1 MMGGKAMSLI
11 MAIKFSEG
19 YLLSGDSRLSYKND
33 PTKHSDNTYKI
44 FCYDKRIGV
53 AFHHCADID
62 GNPIENVLE
71 DFLSSADQTLTVY
84 GLAKKLKEHIKNLKS
99 DLDTKFHILGYE
111 KEECLMYEFHLQQS
125 EDIIQNHG
133 LYVTG
138 EQTDFAFNQLKE
150 SYQENKALD
159 EAVNYIKK
167 IYEKTEQVFDSVGG
181 EIDILMLSP
190 KGEALWIQQ
199 KKK

>member
-1 MMGGKAMSLI
+1 
-11 MAIKFSEG
+11 
-19 YLLSGDSRLSYKND
+19 
-33 PTKHSDNTYKI
+33 
-44 FCYDKRIGV
+44 
-53 AFHHCADID
+53 
-62 GNPIENVLE
+62 
-71 DFLSSADQTLTVY
+71 
-84 GLAKKLKEHIKNLKS
+84 
-99 DLDTKFHILGYE
+99 
-111 KEECLMYEFHLQQS
+111 MYEFHLQQS